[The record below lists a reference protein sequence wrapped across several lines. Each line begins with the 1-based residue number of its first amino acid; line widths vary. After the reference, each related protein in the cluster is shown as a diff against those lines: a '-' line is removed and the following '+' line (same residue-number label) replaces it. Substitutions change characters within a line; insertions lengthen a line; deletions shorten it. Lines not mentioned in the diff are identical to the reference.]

1 MYLRPFITR
10 RQTERGWE
18 LLLTVAVIL
27 YVSAIAHGQNVIR
40 STSQKDMDRVLVTQ
54 PVSVSRSEE
63 DSHKLLKV
71 INEDFLELQRLRER
85 MMEKASAH
93 TEVDYS
99 YLSKI
104 VSEMKGKAGR
114 LKSNLILPDASGDK
128 LVDREITDAAAFKAA
143 LLLLDERLN
152 RFLVNPIFQ
161 ASVMDVVLATQAS
174 NDLRSIIDL
183 SEKLKKAAKKLKSA
197 N

>member
-1 MYLRPFITR
+1 MYLKPFITR
-10 RQTERGWE
+10 RQTERIWK

-27 YVSAIAHGQNVIR
+27 YVTAIAHGQNVIR

-63 DSHKLLKV
+63 DSHKLLKMV
-71 INEDFLELQRLRER
+71 NEDFLELQRLRER

-99 YLSKI
+99 SLSKI
-104 VSEMKGKAGR
+104 VSQIKGKAR
-114 LKSNLILPDASGDK
+114 SVQSNLVLPEAS
-128 LVDREITDAAAFKAA
+128 VDVAEDRDFTDAVTFKAA

-161 ASVMDVVLATQAS
+161 ASGMDVVLATQAS

-183 SEKLKKAAKKLKSA
+183 SEKLRKAAKKLKSA